1 VVLSGPG
8 AQPIVAPVSTQNS
21 ELVCMHMC
29 TIFLVLVVTKH
40 LHLKSFTVH
49 ICC

>member
-29 TIFLVLVVTKH
+29 TIDVESHFV
-40 LHLKSFTVH
+40 S
-49 ICC
+49 